1 MNIENLERI
10 ITKAIEH
17 ADASS
22 ETGTII
28 TSEIFEIST
37 MTRDNREF
45 YFNKLQWDLNQSFF
59 ELNIIEVSTG
69 KEYPFKDSEKDFVI
83 QESLSF
89 LCNQHDGIYSQ
100 LLEEKDNTVEPSRR
114 FELLKEIHC
123 CAECNFQFKL
133 IFKVDKEDMLRKW
146 LASRGVNYTQNV
158 DLYIWTSL
166 TNFKKQFNL
175 LNFMKKKPKPQ
186 LLLLLSEDMLNSSGF
201 INLVGLN
208 STQNRDKIKDIIENL
223 VIKKKEL
230 DKNIEKQNK
239 LIKKSEGFFYYP
251 PEFWLEENTLALSSF
266 SESKKEIFQVHIG
279 FLISIWQ
286 VVADKI
292 SIRENGLKFTLDRE
306 VKIQTQMHYIDQ
318 TWKLDE
324 QEFELK
330 SEQEAQQ
337 IEFYEKCIYSKYAES
352 NYKLLRTT
360 IILAGDE
367 SLSSIVYSTGK
378 LIRYYSYQF
387 ENLMN
392 DKLKEQSEV
401 VKSLINATQA
411 LKSKLIQGI
420 DDINKNITNVI
431 TVLLG
436 ILISYATIYGKTTS
450 ANGYEFITSVLV
462 LFSLVYIPI
471 HKYKVIQCM
480 EMGNKNLTEFYNDI
494 EIIYKIYDYDFQDM
508 IKVKESN
515 LLAEKKLKNAA
526 LINFLIFIIMSAVV
540 YLFTRKLLN
549 SHYKN
554 TAFNGHLQL
563 NELFWIYNSLLL
575 VITFGLIIY
584 FVLQKK
590 IIKNHK

>member
-1 MNIENLERI
+1 MNIESLGRI
-10 ITKAIEH
+10 ISKAIEH
-17 ADASS
+17 ADASN

-28 TSEIFEIST
+28 TSETFEIST
-37 MTRDNREF
+37 LTSDHEEF
-45 YFNKLQWDLNQSFF
+45 YFKELQWDQNQSFF
-59 ELNIIEVSTG
+59 ELNITEDSTG
-69 KEYPFKDSEKDFVI
+69 KEYPYKDSERDFVI
-83 QESLSF
+83 QEPLLF
-89 LCNQHDGIYSQ
+89 LCEQHDSIYRQ
-100 LLEEKDNTVEPSRR
+100 LLEEKDNVIDPFRR
-114 FELLKEIHC
+114 FELLKDIHC
-123 CAECNFQFKL
+123 CSNCMFQFKL
-133 IFKVDKEDMLRKW
+133 IFKVTKEQLLRKW
-146 LASRGVNYTQNV
+146 FADKGINYAQDI
-158 DLYIWTSL
+158 DLHFWSSL
-166 TNFKKQFNL
+166 IEFKKQFNL
-175 LNFMKKKPKPQ
+175 LTFMKKKPKPQ
-186 LLLLLSEDMLNSSGF
+186 LLLLLSEDTLNSSGF
-201 INLVGLN
+201 INFVGLN
-208 STQNRDKIKDIIENL
+208 STQNRDKIKDIVENL

-239 LIKKSEGFFYYP
+239 LTKKSEGIFYYP
-251 PEFWLEENTLALSSF
+251 PEFWLEENTLVLSSF

-279 FLISIWQ
+279 FLISLWQ

-292 SIRENGLKFTLDRE
+292 FIHENGLKFTLDRE
-306 VKIQTQMHYIDQ
+306 VKIQTQMQYIDQ
-318 TWKLDE
+318 AWKLDE
-324 QEFELK
+324 QELELE

-337 IEFYEKCIYSKYAES
+337 MEFYEKCIYSKYAES

-367 SLSSIVYSTGK
+367 SLLSIVYNTGK

-401 VKSLINATQA
+401 VKSLVNATQA

-420 DDINKNITNVI
+420 DDINKNMTNVI

-450 ANGYEFITSVLV
+450 ANGYEFIISVFV

-471 HKYKVIQCM
+471 HKYRVIHCI

-494 EIIYKIYDYDFQDM
+494 AIIYKIYDYDFQDM

-526 LINFLIFIIMSAVV
+526 LINFLIFIVMSVVV

-554 TAFNGHLQL
+554 TAFNGYLQL
-563 NELFWIYNSLLL
+563 DELFWIYNSLLC
-575 VITFGLIIY
+575 VTTIGLIIY
-584 FVLQKK
+584 FVLQKRS
-590 IIKNHK
+590 IKNHK

>member
-1 MNIENLERI
+1 MNIENLGRM
-10 ITKAIEH
+10 ITKSIEL

-28 TSEIFEIST
+28 TSEIFEISALN
-37 MTRDNREF
+37 RDNKEF
-45 YFNKLQWDLNQSFF
+45 YFNELQWDPNQSFF
-59 ELNIIEVSTG
+59 ELNITEDSTG
-69 KEYPFKDSEKDFVI
+69 KEYPYKDSERDFVI

-89 LCNQHDGIYSQ
+89 LCDQHDSIYSQ
-100 LLEEKDNTVEPSRR
+100 LLEEKDNVIEPFRR
-114 FELLKEIHC
+114 FELLKDIHC
-123 CAECNFQFKL
+123 CADCNYQFKL
-133 IFKVDKEDMLRKW
+133 IFKVDKEDLLRKW
-146 LASRGVNYTQNV
+146 LASKGINYTQDI
-158 DLYIWTSL
+158 DLYTWTSL
-166 TNFKKQFNL
+166 TKFKEQFNL

-186 LLLLLSEDMLNSSGF
+186 LLLLLSEDKLNSSGF
-201 INLVGLN
+201 INFVGLN
-208 STQNRDKIKDIIENL
+208 STQNRDKIKDIVENL

-239 LIKKSEGFFYYP
+239 LTKKSEGIFYFP
-251 PEFWLEENTLALSSF
+251 PEFWLEENTLVLSSF

-279 FLISIWQ
+279 FLISLWQ

-292 SIRENGLKFTLDRE
+292 SIHENGLKFTLDRE

-318 TWKLDE
+318 AWKLDE
-324 QEFELK
+324 HELELE

-337 IEFYEKCIYSKYAES
+337 MEFYEKCIYSKYAES

-367 SLSSIVYSTGK
+367 SLLSIIYNTGK

-450 ANGYEFITSVLV
+450 ANGHEFIISVFV

-471 HKYKVIQCM
+471 HKYRVIHCI

-494 EIIYKIYDYDFQDM
+494 AIIYKIYDYDFQDM

-526 LINFLIFIIMSAVV
+526 LINFLIFIIMSVVV

-554 TAFNGHLQL
+554 TAFNGYLQL
-563 NELFWIYNSLLL
+563 NELFWIYNSLLF
-575 VITFGLIIY
+575 VTTIGLIIY
-584 FVLQKK
+584 FVLQKRL
-590 IIKNHK
+590 IKNHK

>member
-1 MNIENLERI
+1 MNIESLGRI
-10 ITKAIEH
+10 ISKAIEH
-17 ADASS
+17 ADQSN
-22 ETGTII
+22 ETGAII

-37 MTRDNREF
+37 LTSDHEKF
-45 YFNKLQWDLNQSFF
+45 YFNDLKWDQNQSFF
-59 ELNIIEVSTG
+59 ELNITEDSTG
-69 KEYPFKDSEKDFVI
+69 KEYPYKDSERDFVI
-83 QESLSF
+83 QEPLLF
-89 LCNQHDGIYSQ
+89 LCEQHDSIYRQ
-100 LLEEKDNTVEPSRR
+100 LLEEKDNVIDPFRR
-114 FELLKEIHC
+114 FELLKAIHC
-123 CAECNFQFKL
+123 CSNCKFQFKL
-133 IFKVDKEDMLRKW
+133 IFKVTKEQLLRKW
-146 LASRGVNYTQNV
+146 LIDKGINYAQDI
-158 DLYIWTSL
+158 DLHLWSSL
-166 TNFKKQFNL
+166 IEFKKQFNL
-175 LNFMKKKPKPQ
+175 LIFMKKKPKPQ
-186 LLLLLSEDMLNSSGF
+186 LLLLLSEDTLNSSGF
-201 INLVGLN
+201 INFVGLN
-208 STQNRDKIKDIIENL
+208 STQNQDKIKDIVENL

-230 DKNIEKQNK
+230 DKNIEKQYK
-239 LIKKSEGFFYYP
+239 LTKKSEGIFYYP
-251 PEFWLEENTLALSSF
+251 PEFWLDENTLVLSSF

-279 FLISIWQ
+279 FLISLWQ

-292 SIRENGLKFTLDRE
+292 SIHENGLKFTLDRE
-306 VKIQTQMHYIDQ
+306 VKIQTEMNYIDQ
-318 TWKLDE
+318 AWKLDE
-324 QEFELK
+324 LELELK

-337 IEFYEKCIYSKYAES
+337 MEFYEKCIYSKYAES

-367 SLSSIVYSTGK
+367 SLVSIVYNTGK

-387 ENLMN
+387 ENLLN

-420 DDINKNITNVI
+420 DDINKNMTNVI

-450 ANGYEFITSVLV
+450 ANGYEFIISVFV

-471 HKYKVIQCM
+471 HKYRVIHCI

-494 EIIYKIYDYDFQDM
+494 AIIYKIYDYDFQDM

-526 LINFLIFIIMSAVV
+526 LINFLIFIVMNVVV

-554 TAFNGHLQL
+554 TAFNGYLQL
-563 NELFWIYNSLLL
+563 DELFWIYNSLLFATT
-575 VITFGLIIY
+575 IGLTIY
-584 FVLQKK
+584 FVLQKRL
-590 IIKNHK
+590 IENHK